1 MDNKGLK
8 MAQTSI
14 ESCNAALDA
23 RNALLNGGSVEIR
36 SGTAADID
44 SAPTGT
50 VLITFTLLNPAFGSA
65 VNRVSSLN
73 LPPDVTA
80 SVANAGGAV
89 HYLVKDSLG
98 NPRGNG
104 TAGTS
109 GTDMIL
115 NTLTWNIGDD
125 VSILAWSTTLPK

>member
-1 MDNKGLK
+1 

-14 ESCNAALDA
+14 AACNAALDA
-23 RNALLNGGSVEIR
+23 RTALFNGGSVEIR
-36 SGTAADID
+36 SGAAADID

-50 VLITFTLLNPAFGSA
+50 VLITFTLPNPAFGA
-65 VNRVSSLN
+65 AANRVATMN
-73 LPPDVTA
+73 AVTDVTA
-80 SVANAGGAV
+80 TVANAGGQV
-89 HYLVKDSLG
+89 HYVAKDSST
-98 NPRGNG
+98 NVVGNG

-125 VSILAWSTTLPK
+125 VSITSWTTTLPK